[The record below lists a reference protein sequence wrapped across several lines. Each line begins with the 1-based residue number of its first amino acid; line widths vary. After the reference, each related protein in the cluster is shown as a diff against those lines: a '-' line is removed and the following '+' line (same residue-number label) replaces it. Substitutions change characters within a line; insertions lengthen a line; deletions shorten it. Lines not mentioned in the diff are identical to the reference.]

1 MKTNLFCL
9 LCFGGLLLFHAYWQ
23 PLASASYR
31 QSASEIAYDHAS
43 LDLTI
48 LITQMQTKPP
58 AIFKPKV
65 VIDSFSNEQFL
76 STLQRPAKIPGIVD
90 MVPPD
95 YEITVMTKASV
106 TQTYFLWIKADAA
119 VSTLMDISNTHTA
132 YTISGEK
139 TELLK
144 QMLKEIGLAP
154 AIKNSGI

>member
-1 MKTNLFCL
+1 
-9 LCFGGLLLFHAYWQ
+9 
-23 PLASASYR
+23 
-31 QSASEIAYDHAS
+31 
-43 LDLTI
+43 
-48 LITQMQTKPP
+48 MQAKPP

-65 VIDSFSNEQFL
+65 VIDSLSNEQFL

-106 TQTYFLWIKADAA
+106 IQTYFLWIKTDAA
-119 VSTLMDISNTHTA
+119 VSTLMDLSDTHTA

-139 TELLK
+139 TEPLK

-154 AIKNSGI
+154 AIKNSGR